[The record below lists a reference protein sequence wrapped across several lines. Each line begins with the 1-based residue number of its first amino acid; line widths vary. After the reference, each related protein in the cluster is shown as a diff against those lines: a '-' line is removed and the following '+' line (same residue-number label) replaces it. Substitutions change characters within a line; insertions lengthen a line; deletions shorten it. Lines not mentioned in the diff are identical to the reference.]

1 MPPVTKP
8 ARGTFHH
15 LGPYEVPGLSARP
28 VRVYQ
33 PAGLEGGE
41 PWAALFVFD
50 GQNVFGD
57 EGSFSTGWHLDEAV
71 DRLARRRFIAP
82 LVVAIPH
89 GGERRMDELGPW
101 RAGSQGGL
109 ADPLLDWVVGT
120 LVPEVRRRFPVAEG
134 PAGAALAGS
143 SMGGLAALY
152 GHLRHPDV
160 FGGAICLSP
169 SLWFAYPE
177 AFRYVGVREKPF
189 ISRIYLD
196 CGAKEAGGRMLPATR
211 DMAELLGSRGYGPD
225 QLMFRADPRGTHN
238 ERHWRRRLPRALRFM
253 YRRW

>member
-1 MPPVTKP
+1 MPRITQTS
-8 ARGTFHH
+8 RGTFHH
-15 LGPYEVPGLSARP
+15 LGPFEIPQLSARP

-33 PAGLEGGE
+33 PAERGGGE
-41 PWAALFVFD
+41 PPAALFVFD

-71 DRLARRRFIAP
+71 DRLGARFVAP
-82 LVVAIPH
+82 LIVAIPH

-101 RAGSQGGL
+101 HFGPQGGL
-109 ADPLLDWVVGT
+109 ADPLLDWVAGT
-120 LVPEVRRRFPVAEG
+120 LVPEVRRRFPLAEG
-134 PAGAALAGS
+134 PAGAALGGS

-177 AFRYVGVREKPF
+177 AFRYAAARSKPT

-196 CGAKEAGGRMLPATR
+196 CGAKEAGGRMLPAAR
-211 DMAELLGSRGYGPD
+211 QMAELLSSKGYGPD
-225 QLMFRADPRGTHN
+225 QLMFRADPRGVHN
-238 ERHWRRRLPRALRFM
+238 ERHWRRRLPGALRFM